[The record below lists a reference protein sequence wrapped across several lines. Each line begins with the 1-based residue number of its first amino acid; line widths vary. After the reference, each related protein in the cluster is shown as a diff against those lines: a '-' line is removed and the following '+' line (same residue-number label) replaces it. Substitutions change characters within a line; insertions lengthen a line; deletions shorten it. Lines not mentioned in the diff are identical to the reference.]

1 MAYRQR
7 FSTGISQPMLMEGW
21 LQKRGTLNRAWKKR
35 WFVLERSGALE
46 QLRQRRPRQLKY
58 YKAQPRQ
65 RDEQP
70 RGTISLQSPLRLT
83 LQQPDEAVPPG
94 SPACFVLECGDGD
107 GSASSRMWELRAANE
122 HEREQWMRAIDPSY
136 QFAIRT

>member
-107 GSASSRMWELRAANE
+107 GSTSSRMWELRAANE